1 MPSFRWARIRA
12 GRQRDETSA
21 GNLRLVVNRFHLLI
35 GAQQISVPS
44 PIFSRILLPTTE
56 KLRADVPLC
65 VMAIAHKP
73 VVGAVIEEAI
83 RHAAGRTS
91 AETVSRRRRYRKA
104 HDIGL
109 VFVKAGNCRWQIP
122 IQVNKRANDIFE
134 LFSWELPDAIDDDDR
149 IEFAVAVRGFRF
161 CKVGK
166 AARGRLSRKAND
178 VGMFVHQPALS
189 RCSMAMRAR
198 MVLMIS
204 LF

>member
-1 MPSFRWARIRA
+1 MPSFRSARIRA

-65 VMAIAHKP
+65 VMANAHKP
-73 VVGAVIEEAI
+73 VVSVIEEAI

-109 VFVKAGNCRWQIP
+109 VFVK
-122 IQVNKRANDIFE
+122 
-134 LFSWELPDAIDDDDR
+134 
-149 IEFAVAVRGFRF
+149 
-161 CKVGK
+161 
-166 AARGRLSRKAND
+166 
-178 VGMFVHQPALS
+178 
-189 RCSMAMRAR
+189 
-198 MVLMIS
+198 
-204 LF
+204 